1 MKLWLFYVIVAA
13 VEHDCRQ
20 CKYNRQIRKQR
31 NVGNKREGFEPADWY
46 QDEHTKGNVC
56 WLIVAE
62 ILPCFDANYLIHLM
76 ANKKEISDT
85 EADLG
90 YRDA

>member
-1 MKLWLFYVIVAA
+1 MKLWLINVIVAA
-13 VEHDCRQ
+13 VEHDRRQ

-31 NVGNKREGFEPADWY
+31 NIGNKREGFEPADWY
-46 QDEHTKGNVC
+46 QDEHTEDNVS
-56 WLIVAE
+56 WLIIAE
-62 ILPCFDANYLIHLM
+62 ILPRFDANYLVHLM

-85 EADLG
+85 KADLR